1 MAIEMQMT
9 ASLGSAELI
18 PVRCTVMRGG
28 TSKAVFLPAEVVPE
42 SASARERFLLALMG
56 SPDPR
61 QIDGLGG
68 ADLLTTKVAII
79 GPSTRKDA
87 DLDYTFAQVSV
98 TRPEVYFDMN
108 CGNISSAVG
117 VYAVEQGLI
126 PSQEPL
132 TRIRIHNRNTHTVL
146 LSDVPVKGNHA
157 LVEGDCTV
165 DGVPGT
171 GAAVKMDYHL
181 TAGGATGSL
190 LPTGHAQD
198 VIAIEGWGEV
208 RISVVDIANVGF
220 MVSAEDVG
228 LDPSKIP
235 AVPDEDLLRKMD
247 ALQRTV
253 AKLLGMAQGQLTP
266 IPVIV
271 APPHDFETIVGGVA
285 VEADQVDIVSEVI
298 GGQPLTLHKAF
309 PGTTSVTLAVAAKIP
324 GTVAYEL
331 ARKEDTHTVRIGHPS
346 GRMEVGVRV
355 SSSSSHDGAVVVDEA
370 SYLRTARLLMDGIT
384 YLRRSRL

>member
-1 MAIEMQMT
+1 MAIEAQIPT
-9 ASLGSAELI
+9 LLGSQELI
-18 PVRCTVMRGG
+18 GVRCTVMRGG

-42 SASARERFLLALMG
+42 SESDRKRFLLALMG

-79 GPSTRKDA
+79 GGPTRKDA

-117 VYAVEQGLI
+117 VYALEKGLI
-126 PSQEPL
+126 PAQEPL
-132 TRIRIHNRNTHTVL
+132 TRIRIHNRNTHTIL

-157 LVEGDCTV
+157 LIEGDCMV

-171 GAAVKMDYHL
+171 GAGVKMDYHL
-181 TAGGATGSL
+181 TAGGATRSL

-198 VIAIEGWGEV
+198 LIAVKGWGEF

-228 LDPSKIP
+228 LDPSKLP
-235 AVPDEDLLRKMD
+235 KVPDQELLRKMD
-247 ALQRTV
+247 AIQRAV
-253 AKLLGMAQGQLTP
+253 ARNLGMAEGQLTP

-271 APPHDFETIVGGVA
+271 APPHDFATVVGGIA
-285 VEADQVDIVSEVI
+285 IKGHQVDIVSEVI

-331 ARKEDTHTVRIGHPS
+331 TRKEDTHSVRIGHPS
-346 GRMEVGVRV
+346 GQMEVGVRV
-355 SSSSSHDGAVVVDEA
+355 SFSDEGFPVVEEA